1 MKYKQDYAVLD
12 HNAKLIMTGTAK
24 VCSEKLGIKIK
35 SFFNANYCDKSI
47 NSYVILKQ
55 EQLKEFSNLSEIMT
69 YCRSMDRRWVD
80 KVTYCDAYGDS
91 PIYMDFPVYR
101 THKKDCINFCI
112 AASDIEKCFTEDQ
125 IIKAEKQYRNAH

>member
-24 VCSEKLGIKIK
+24 QCCEKLGIKIK

-55 EQLKEFSNLSEIMT
+55 EQLKDFDKLSDIMT
-69 YCRSMDRRWVD
+69 YCRSLDRRWADTALVS
-80 KVTYCDAYGDS
+80 YGDY
-91 PIYMDFPVYR
+91 PIYR

-112 AASDIEKCFTEDQ
+112 AASDIEKCFTEEE
-125 IIKAEKQYRNAH
+125 ITEAEQTYRNEKNNK

>member
-55 EQLKEFSNLSEIMT
+55 EQLKEFSNLSDIMT
-69 YCRSMDRRWVD
+69 YCRSLDRRWVD
-80 KVTYCDAYGDS
+80 KMTVYGDY
-91 PIYMDFPVYR
+91 PIYR

-112 AASDIEKCFTEDQ
+112 AASNIEKVFNEDQ
-125 IIKAEKQYRNAH
+125 IIKAEQTYRKNEKNNK